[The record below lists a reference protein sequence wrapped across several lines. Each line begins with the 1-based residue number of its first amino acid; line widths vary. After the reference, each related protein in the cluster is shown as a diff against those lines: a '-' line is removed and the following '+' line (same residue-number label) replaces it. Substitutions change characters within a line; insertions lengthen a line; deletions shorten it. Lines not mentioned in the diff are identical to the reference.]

1 MAKVELQKI
10 SELLALIDD
19 IAEQTNILA
28 LNGAIQASAAGEAG
42 RGLAVVADEVQRLAE
57 RSSNA
62 VQRIEILIETIQ
74 ANDPSVV
81 TPQGQ
86 SSLQQISEMV
96 ALIDD
101 IAEQTNILA
110 LNAAIQASAAGEAGR
125 GFAVIADE
133 LQRLAERSSNAV
145 QRIETLIKAAQS
157 TI

>member
-10 SELLALIDD
+10 SELL
-19 IAEQTNILA
+19 
-28 LNGAIQASAAGEAG
+28 
-42 RGLAVVADEVQRLAE
+42 
-57 RSSNA
+57 
-62 VQRIEILIETIQ
+62 
-74 ANDPSVV
+74 
-81 TPQGQ
+81 
-86 SSLQQISEMV
+86 

-145 QRIETLIKAAQS
+145 QRIETLIKAA
-157 TI
+157 